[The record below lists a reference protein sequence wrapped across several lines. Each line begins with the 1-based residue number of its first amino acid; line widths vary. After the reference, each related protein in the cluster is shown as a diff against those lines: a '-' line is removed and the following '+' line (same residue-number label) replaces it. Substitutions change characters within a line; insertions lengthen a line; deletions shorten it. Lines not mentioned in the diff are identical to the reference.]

1 MALVAELWSDG
12 SGTMQR
18 SPGGWAYILRAI
30 RDGEV
35 VSQKE
40 AHGGLEDTTNNRAEL
55 TAVIEGLLALNRST
69 AITVFSD
76 SEYVCKGAT
85 SWLPQWQRN
94 GWRTREGEVANR
106 DLWQQI
112 ATARTIHAVRFQWVA
127 GHKTRYRHCDWDGEE
142 PEGTRAPV
150 TCPSCGE
157 RATPYAAYP
166 LNARCDSLA
175 GDERR
180 AMFEMAALRR
190 ENPEWTMHLCPR
202 CAGTVWGPMG
212 ATYCDLGHELVQMV
226 AAEKVA

>member
-94 GWRTREGEVANR
+94 GWRTREGEVATGTSGSR
-106 DLWQQI
+106 SRPRARSTRCAFSGSPGTRR
-112 ATARTIHAVRFQWVA
+112 ATATA
-127 GHKTRYRHCDWDGEE
+127 T
-142 PEGTRAPV
+142 GT
-150 TCPSCGE
+150 
-157 RATPYAAYP
+157 
-166 LNARCDSLA
+166 ARS
-175 GDERR
+175 RR
-180 AMFEMAALRR
+180 ARA
-190 ENPEWTMHLCPR
+190 
-202 CAGTVWGPMG
+202 
-212 ATYCDLGHELVQMV
+212 
-226 AAEKVA
+226 